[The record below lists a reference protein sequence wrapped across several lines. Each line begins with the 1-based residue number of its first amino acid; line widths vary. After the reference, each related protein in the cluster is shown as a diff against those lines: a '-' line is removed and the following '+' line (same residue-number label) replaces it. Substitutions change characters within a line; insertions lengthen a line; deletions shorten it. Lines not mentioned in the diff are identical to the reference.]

1 MIFLWE
7 DTLLKGRRAIVLSKK
22 DNVAVAQEEI
32 EKGAV
37 VTVKVEQESRN
48 FQAIERIPFGFKMA
62 LTDIEEGQGVF
73 KYGEMIGL
81 ASKPI
86 MKGELVHV
94 HNLAGTRGRGD
105 LAGPGKK

>member
-1 MIFLWE
+1 ME
-7 DTLLKGRRAIVLSKK
+7 ARRAIILNNK

-37 VTVKVEQESRN
+37 VSVKVEQENRTL
-48 FQAIERIPFGFKMA
+48 QAIERIPFGFKIA
-62 LTDIEEGQGVF
+62 LTDIQEGQGVF

-86 MKGELVHV
+86 IKGELVHV

-105 LAGPGKK
+105 LATQKKQ